1 MKKSLFLG
9 LFLLLA
15 AAGFAQ
21 NIRDVRINEILVK
34 NVDNY
39 EDDYGKRIGWIE
51 LYNSGHAKVNLG
63 GAYLTVKRGD
73 KTLTYRIPKGD
84 ARTVLGPQ
92 DYMIFF
98 CDGSATKGVFHTN
111 FTLDQTG
118 YIALLDA
125 SGKGTAIDSVMYN
138 VADQEP
144 DISMGRIEDA
154 DGKIVFTK
162 LKMTTPRATNELEEK
177 VPHHELF
184 RQMDPSGVGMAIT
197 AMSVVF
203 TALLCLYLIFRT
215 LGKISVGIARRK
227 EIRSKA
233 SQGAAPAVAA
243 RKGDAL
249 TSDEIAAI
257 GLALYQYENDL
268 HDIESTVLTFNR
280 TAKAYSPWSSK
291 IYGLRQL
298 PNKK

>member
-1 MKKSLFLG
+1 MKKFTVLG
-9 LFLLLA
+9 IFLLLA
-15 AAGFAQ
+15 TVGLAQ

-51 LYNSGHAKVNLG
+51 LYNTGHAKVNLG

-98 CDGSATKGVFHTN
+98 CDGSSTKGVFHTN

-118 YIALLDA
+118 FIALLDA
-125 SGKGTAIDSVMYN
+125 SGKGAAIDSVSYN

-154 DGKIVFTK
+154 DGNIVFTK
-162 LKMTTPRATNELEEK
+162 LSMTTPRATNEVAEK
-177 VPHHELF
+177 VPHHEMF
-184 RQMDPSGVGMAIT
+184 RQMDPTGIGMTIT

-203 TALLCLYLIFRT
+203 TALICLYLVFRT
-215 LGKISVGIARRK
+215 LGKLSMRLT
-227 EIRSKA
+227 RSKGTQDKA
-233 SQGAAPAVAA
+233 TDKSATIAAKQGSE
-243 RKGDAL
+243 L

-257 GLALYQYENDL
+257 GMALYQYENDL